1 MISMSQTVTHHGAEL
16 WRNAAPG
23 GGDRWEKGA
32 GQVGMIRRV
41 VVRDLLVGL
50 LLGESVPAAEPAGER
65 DLLAAVAGPFVL
77 LARLQVVGQPGI
89 QPVAQ

>member
-1 MISMSQTVTHHGAEL
+1 M
-16 WRNAAPG
+16 
-23 GGDRWEKGA
+23 
-32 GQVGMIRRV
+32 
-41 VVRDLLVGL
+41 VRDLLVGL